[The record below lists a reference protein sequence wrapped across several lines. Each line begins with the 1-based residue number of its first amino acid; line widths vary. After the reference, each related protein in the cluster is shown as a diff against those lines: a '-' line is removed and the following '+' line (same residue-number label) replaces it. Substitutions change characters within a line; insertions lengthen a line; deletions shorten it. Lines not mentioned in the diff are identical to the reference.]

1 MSVLFDRLEQSL
13 IDSGRGYDTPRI
25 RAAFELAD
33 KAHDGQFRRSG
44 EPYIDHPVHVATL
57 LFELGMDSDS
67 VIAAL
72 LHDVVEDTETSLE
85 YIAKQFGEDVA
96 QMVDGVTKL
105 GQMQYYTTRED
116 VQAENVRKMLLA
128 MNKDIRVIL
137 IKLCDRLHNMRTM
150 DSMPPQKQR
159 DKSLETMEV
168 YAPIAH
174 RLGIS
179 SIKEELEDLALKYL
193 DPYGYEQIVNY
204 LKQIEMDHKEFL
216 QVISDRIREKMADSG
231 FSSRFEISGRV
242 KSIYGIYRKV
252 FISGRLFEQ
261 IYDIF
266 AVRIITESVAD
277 CYGALGL
284 VHDLFTPIANRFKDY
299 ISTPKPNMYQS
310 LHTTV
315 ISKEQQPFEIQ
326 IRTFDMHHHAEFGI
340 AAHWKYKSGVKG
352 KDKFDQKLEWIRH
365 LLENQKEADDAQDII
380 RNIKTDLSMDEVYA
394 FTPRG
399 DIKILPR
406 ESTVID
412 FAYAIHSAVGN
423 AMVGAK
429 VNGRI
434 VSLDYKVQNNDI
446 IEILTSKAP
455 GKGPSR
461 DWLKLVKTGEARN
474 KIRTYFKKTQ
484 REENVLEGKLE
495 VEREFKNARIIL
507 DDKQQEEFILELGKR
522 HQCSTADDFYA
533 ALGYGGIALAN
544 LMPRIKELYQKKYK
558 PEPEAEPMTV
568 LAPTKRHTQNGIEVE
583 GIDNC
588 LVKLS
593 KCCNPV
599 PGDDIVGFI
608 TRGFG
613 VSVHKADCPN
623 VIAAKKQAENEGRW
637 VNVYWANVKANDF
650 KSTIEIVAFDRGELL
665 ADISVALAQLRVPIY
680 AVNARALGNGYA
692 ICQVTVGIF
701 GTEHLQTVFAR
712 IKKIKGVES
721 VERVNA

>member
-1 MSVLFDRLEQSL
+1 MSVLFNSLEQKL
-13 IDSGRGYDTPRI
+13 IDSDRGYDIPRI

-33 KAHDGQFRRSG
+33 KAHEGQFRRSG
-44 EPYIDHPVHVATL
+44 EPYIEHPIHVATL
-57 LFELGMDSDS
+57 LFEMGMDSDS
-67 VIAAL
+67 IIAAL
-72 LHDVVEDTETSLE
+72 LHDVVEDTATPLE
-85 YIAKQFGEDVA
+85 FIAKTYGEDVA

-105 GQMQYYTTRED
+105 GQLQYNSREET
-116 VQAENVRKMLLA
+116 QAENVRKMLLA

-150 DSMPPQKQR
+150 DAMPPQKQR

-193 DPYGYEQIVNY
+193 DPFGYQQIVDY
-204 LKQIEMDHKEFL
+204 LKQIELDHASFL
-216 QVISDRIREKMADSG
+216 QVITQRIREKLTESG
-231 FSSRFEISGRV
+231 FKAKFEISGRV
-242 KSIYGIYRKV
+242 KSVYGIYRKV
-252 FISGRLFEQ
+252 FMNGRLFEE

-266 AVRIITESVAD
+266 AVRIITETVAD

-284 VHDLFTPIANRFKDY
+284 MHDMFTPIANRFKDY

-315 ISKEQQPFEIQ
+315 LSKEQQAFEIQ

-352 KDKFDQKLEWIRH
+352 KDKFDAKLEWIRN
-365 LLENQKEADDAQDII
+365 LLEAQKEADDAQDLIHD
-380 RNIKTDLSMDEVYA
+380 IKTDLSMDDVYA

-406 ESTVID
+406 DSTVID
-412 FAYAIHSAVGN
+412 FAYAIHSGVGN
-423 AMVGAK
+423 SMIGAK

-434 VSLDYKVQNNDI
+434 VSLDYKIHNNDI
-446 IEILTSKAP
+446 IEILTTKTP
-455 GKGPSR
+455 GRGPSR
-461 DWLKLVKTGEARN
+461 DWLKIVKTSEARN
-474 KIRTYFKKTQ
+474 KIRTWFKKTQ
-484 REENVLEGKLE
+484 REENVLEGKIE
-495 VEREFKNARIIL
+495 VEREFKNARVIL
-507 DDKQQEEFILELGKR
+507 DDKQLDEFILEIGKR
-522 HQCSTADDFYA
+522 HQCNTVDDFYA
-533 ALGYGGIALAN
+533 ALGYGGIVLQN
-544 LMPRIKELYQKKYK
+544 LMPRIKDLYQKKYK
-558 PEPEAEPMTV
+558 PAPEAEPTAT
-568 LAPTKRHTQNGIEVE
+568 LAPTKKHTHNGIEVE

-623 VIAAKKQAENEGRW
+623 VIAAKKLEENSGRW
-637 VNVYWANVKANDF
+637 VNVHWASVKDSDF
-650 KSTIEIVAFDRGELL
+650 KCTVEIAAFDRVELL
-665 ADISVALAQLRVPIY
+665 ADISVALSQLRVPIY
-680 AVNARALGNGYA
+680 AVNARTLGNGYA
-692 ICQVTVGIF
+692 VCQVTIGIF
-701 GTEHLQTVFAR
+701 GTEHLQSIFNR
-712 IKKIKGVES
+712 LKKIKGVES
-721 VERVNA
+721 VERVNS